1 MAEPRFVLDSSEWES
16 NVLTVR
22 PRELTLILDWKI
34 WKFPFFLQIK
44 VCAIKASGS
53 GKLNFYDFYIQLRGA
68 GYEDLTMIKSE
79 IFYCIKI
86 SKKLSK
92 IICFMQNHELLVFYC
107 GHQSKVHR
115 QKWVS
120 TNRQLIVANL
130 IYITLPQISYCVT
143 KCIQNGPKRCF
154 SMYTDKKTKA
164 ISKEGCDSGQVA
176 EFFSNL

>member
-1 MAEPRFVLDSSEWES
+1 MPQKHLVQVNL
-16 NVLTVR
+16 
-22 PRELTLILDWKI
+22 RE
-34 WKFPFFLQIK
+34 
-44 VCAIKASGS
+44 
-53 GKLNFYDFYIQLRGA
+53 KLNFHDFYFQLRGA
-68 GYEDLTMIKSE
+68 DYEDLTMIKSE

-130 IYITLPQISYCVT
+130 IYITLKNIKIT
-143 KCIQNGPKRCF
+143 LKNGFGYLKHVSKVRSKPRFCPFFMYFTIRLRYKNTSNSF
-154 SMYTDKKTKA
+154 S
-164 ISKEGCDSGQVA
+164 SK
-176 EFFSNL
+176 L

>member
-1 MAEPRFVLDSSEWES
+1 MPQKHLVQVNL
-16 NVLTVR
+16 
-22 PRELTLILDWKI
+22 RE
-34 WKFPFFLQIK
+34 
-44 VCAIKASGS
+44 
-53 GKLNFYDFYIQLRGA
+53 KLNFHDFYFQLRGA
-68 GYEDLTMIKSE
+68 KYEDLRMIKSK

-130 IYITLPQISYCVT
+130 IYITLPRIMLE
-143 KCIQNGPKRCF
+143 N
-154 SMYTDKKTKA
+154 A
-164 ISKEGCDSGQVA
+164 I
-176 EFFSNL
+176 

>member
-1 MAEPRFVLDSSEWES
+1 MPQKHLVQVNL
-16 NVLTVR
+16 
-22 PRELTLILDWKI
+22 RE
-34 WKFPFFLQIK
+34 
-44 VCAIKASGS
+44 
-53 GKLNFYDFYIQLRGA
+53 KLNFHDFYFQLRGA
-68 GYEDLTMIKSE
+68 GYEDLTMIKSG

-130 IYITLPQISYCVT
+130 IYITLNHTFYTANVLDAETATISCVT
-143 KCIQNGPKRCF
+143 FP
-154 SMYTDKKTKA
+154 
-164 ISKEGCDSGQVA
+164 VA
-176 EFFSNL
+176 LQMHYVQLLAAANF

>member
-1 MAEPRFVLDSSEWES
+1 MFAGFLKKYMPQKHLVQVNL
-16 NVLTVR
+16 
-22 PRELTLILDWKI
+22 RE
-34 WKFPFFLQIK
+34 
-44 VCAIKASGS
+44 
-53 GKLNFYDFYIQLRGA
+53 KLNFHDFYFQLRGA
-68 GYEDLTMIKSE
+68 DYEDLTMIKSE

-130 IYITLPQISYCVT
+130 IYITLLSNTIMSE
-143 KCIQNGPKRCF
+143 KLF
-154 SMYTDKKTKA
+154 SLK
-164 ISKEGCDSGQVA
+164 SGQLKSAIQV
-176 EFFSNL
+176 STTCNQH

>member
-1 MAEPRFVLDSSEWES
+1 MISREENEKKVWQCRDSYQTYLGESQVHYQFGHGGCYIRFCEIGQFVFAGFLKKYVPQKHLVQV
-16 NVLTVR
+16 NL
-22 PRELTLILDWKI
+22 RE
-34 WKFPFFLQIK
+34 
-44 VCAIKASGS
+44 
-53 GKLNFYDFYIQLRGA
+53 KLNFHDFYFQLRGA

-130 IYITLPQISYCVT
+130 ICITLATISVLGFQKFMTFLLLKLC
-143 KCIQNGPKRCF
+143 KSQ
-154 SMYTDKKTKA
+154 
-164 ISKEGCDSGQVA
+164 
-176 EFFSNL
+176 

>member
-1 MAEPRFVLDSSEWES
+1 MPQKHLVQVNL
-16 NVLTVR
+16 
-22 PRELTLILDWKI
+22 RE
-34 WKFPFFLQIK
+34 
-44 VCAIKASGS
+44 
-53 GKLNFYDFYIQLRGA
+53 KLNFHDFYFQLRGA

-130 IYITLPQISYCVT
+130 IYITLLCCSV
-143 KCIQNGPKRCF
+143 KKDSF
-154 SMYTDKKTKA
+154 SLKKFYPWKIEEKFFLKFDFFKKILYTLVLFDDKYDFRM
-164 ISKEGCDSGQVA
+164 I
-176 EFFSNL
+176 

>member
-1 MAEPRFVLDSSEWES
+1 MPQKHLVQV
-16 NVLTVR
+16 NV
-22 PRELTLILDWKI
+22 REKL
-34 WKFPFFLQIK
+34 KFH
-44 VCAIKASGS
+44 
-53 GKLNFYDFYIQLRGA
+53 DFYFQLRGA

-130 IYITLPQISYCVT
+130 IYITLYSTILPAIETSINSRIGFLLFQI
-143 KCIQNGPKRCF
+143 
-154 SMYTDKKTKA
+154 
-164 ISKEGCDSGQVA
+164 DSIFYSAFQ
-176 EFFSNL
+176 

>member
-1 MAEPRFVLDSSEWES
+1 MRVNRLISSATG
-16 NVLTVR
+16 TVMQIR
-22 PRELTLILDWKI
+22 NEFAQSVFAGFLKKYMPQKHLVQVNLRE
-34 WKFPFFLQIK
+34 
-44 VCAIKASGS
+44 
-53 GKLNFYDFYIQLRGA
+53 KLNFHDFYFQLRGA

-130 IYITLPQISYCVT
+130 IYITLVMGLLQ
-143 KCIQNGPKRCF
+143 
-154 SMYTDKKTKA
+154 
-164 ISKEGCDSGQVA
+164 
-176 EFFSNL
+176 

>member
-1 MAEPRFVLDSSEWES
+1 MISREESEK
-16 NVLTVR
+16 
-22 PRELTLILDWKI
+22 KI
-34 WKFPFFLQIK
+34 WQHWVSYLPHLGESQIRYQFSHGVCDTRCTEFGQSMFAGFLKKYVPQK
-44 VCAIKASGS
+44 HLLQANLRE
-53 GKLNFYDFYIQLRGA
+53 KLNFHDFYFQLRGA

-130 IYITLPQISYCVT
+130 IYITLFT
-143 KCIQNGPKRCF
+143 L
-154 SMYTDKKTKA
+154 
-164 ISKEGCDSGQVA
+164 
-176 EFFSNL
+176 SNMHHTPNFA

>member
-1 MAEPRFVLDSSEWES
+1 MPQKHLVQVNL
-16 NVLTVR
+16 
-22 PRELTLILDWKI
+22 RE
-34 WKFPFFLQIK
+34 
-44 VCAIKASGS
+44 
-53 GKLNFYDFYIQLRGA
+53 KLNFHDFYFQLRGA
-68 GYEDLTMIKSE
+68 DYEDLRMIKSE

-130 IYITLPQISYCVT
+130 IYITLDAFYIHHLEINQCQS
-143 KCIQNGPKRCF
+143 F
-154 SMYTDKKTKA
+154 LS
-164 ISKEGCDSGQVA
+164 
-176 EFFSNL
+176 

>member
-1 MAEPRFVLDSSEWES
+1 MTAPSFVLDSSGWKS
-16 NVLTVR
+16 NALTVW
-22 PRELTLILDWKI
+22 PRKLWCKTTE
-34 WKFPFFLQIK
+34 FGQSVFAGFLKKYVPQK
-44 VCAIKASGS
+44 HLVQVNLRE
-53 GKLNFYDFYIQLRGA
+53 KLNFHDFYFQLRGA
-68 GYEDLTMIKSE
+68 GYEDLTMIKSG

-130 IYITLPQISYCVT
+130 IYITLT
-143 KCIQNGPKRCF
+143 
-154 SMYTDKKTKA
+154 
-164 ISKEGCDSGQVA
+164 
-176 EFFSNL
+176 

>member
-1 MAEPRFVLDSSEWES
+1 MPQKHLVQVNL
-16 NVLTVR
+16 
-22 PRELTLILDWKI
+22 RE
-34 WKFPFFLQIK
+34 
-44 VCAIKASGS
+44 
-53 GKLNFYDFYIQLRGA
+53 KLNFHDFYFQLRGA

-130 IYITLPQISYCVT
+130 IYITLYSTILPAIETSINSRIGFLLFQI
-143 KCIQNGPKRCF
+143 
-154 SMYTDKKTKA
+154 
-164 ISKEGCDSGQVA
+164 DSIFYSA
-176 EFFSNL
+176 YSIRDHP

>member
-1 MAEPRFVLDSSEWES
+1 M
-16 NVLTVR
+16 
-22 PRELTLILDWKI
+22 I
-34 WKFPFFLQIK
+34 
-44 VCAIKASGS
+44 
-53 GKLNFYDFYIQLRGA
+53 FYFQLRGA
-68 GYEDLTMIKSE
+68 DYEDLTMIKSE

-130 IYITLPQISYCVT
+130 IYITLQGALNQGKKCMGNKFHPNPRGPPLAKKFVQRWQHYISFFK
-143 KCIQNGPKRCF
+143 KCSNSKFDTTLLLQNLLLPLLSVNEIFLRC
-154 SMYTDKKTKA
+154 T
-164 ISKEGCDSGQVA
+164 ILE
-176 EFFSNL
+176 